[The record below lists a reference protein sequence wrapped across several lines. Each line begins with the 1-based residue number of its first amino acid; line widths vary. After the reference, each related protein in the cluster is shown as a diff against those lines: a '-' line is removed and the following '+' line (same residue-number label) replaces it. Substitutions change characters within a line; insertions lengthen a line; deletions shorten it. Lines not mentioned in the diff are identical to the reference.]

1 MEALLEALNGF
12 SSKPLTEVEVRV
24 LSDFKYV
31 VKIYNRNNE
40 EDLAYIKANKAKIK
54 KFMDAGYED
63 AGLGKFN
70 SCYNKDSVANN
81 TILLKVA
88 ETMDG
93 QILAMSIYTS
103 YLTGFKCV
111 GITKLVTSDTL
122 LNQLAK
128 DAIKYIIKEDISH
141 FRDFYWTECSG
152 VIEHWWSKY
161 SGDMLRIPVTY
172 LPVIFGPKVFN
183 SDKFKLIEND
193 DYHYKRVLTDKDGE
207 EYIVKKCLFGFPN
220 VDVLNEFINGEN
232 IDLDEFIKK
241 IEKNVVLE
249 HMFDGIPSDVRNARK
264 VISYITGTIEE
275 NCIYEITE
283 HWMEVFNERV
293 ELIRNFLKERGGRLS
308 EIKRED
314 LYDAIDYG
322 FSIINMCSIL
332 KPYEIGEEFIPEKN
346 IYNEPQQIYY

>member
-1 MEALLEALNGF
+1 MEALLETLNGF
-12 SSKPLTEVEVRV
+12 SSKPLTEVEVKV

-31 VKIYNRNNE
+31 VKTYKRNNM

-54 KFMDAGYED
+54 NFMDAGYED
-63 AGLGKFN
+63 AGLGKFG
-70 SCYNKDSVANN
+70 SCRKPKSVADN

-88 ETMDG
+88 ETIDG

-103 YLTGFKCV
+103 YQTGLKCV

-128 DAIKYIIKEDISH
+128 DAIKYIIKEDISN

-172 LPVIFGPKVFN
+172 LPVIFGENVFEN
-183 SDKFKLIEND
+183 KKFRPIEND
-193 DYHYKRVLTDKDGE
+193 DYHYERVLLDEDRN

-220 VDVLNEFINGEN
+220 VNVLNEFINREN

-241 IEKNVVLE
+241 IEENVVLE

-264 VISYITGTIEE
+264 VISYIAGSIEE
-275 NCIYEITE
+275 NYLYEITE
-283 HWMEVFNERV
+283 HCMEVFNERV
-293 ELIRNFLKERGGRLS
+293 ELIRNFLKERGGRLT
-308 EIKRED
+308 EVNRED

-322 FSIINMCSIL
+322 FSIVNMCSIL

-346 IYNEPQQIYY
+346 IYNEPQQNYY